1 MVTEKQKNEVEVMD
15 HLIQVY
21 FKLGTQDGKTGGR
34 YMTHISKI
42 KWGQGEHGMFPINQP
57 LTAIPANEVVY
68 MLTLAIQ
75 KILSQTGSDGM
86 YHGEINVQPPA
97 PEVPDLDK
105 KEEK

>member
-1 MVTEKQKNEVEVMD
+1 MSNEKQKVEAMD

-21 FKLGTQDGKTGGR
+21 FKLGAQDGKTGGR

-42 KWGQGEHGMFPINQP
+42 KWGSDAKGMFPIEQP
-57 LTAIPANEVVY
+57 ITAIPANEVVY

-75 KILSQTGSDGM
+75 RILSNTGSDGM
-86 YHGEINVQPPA
+86 YCGEINVQPPA